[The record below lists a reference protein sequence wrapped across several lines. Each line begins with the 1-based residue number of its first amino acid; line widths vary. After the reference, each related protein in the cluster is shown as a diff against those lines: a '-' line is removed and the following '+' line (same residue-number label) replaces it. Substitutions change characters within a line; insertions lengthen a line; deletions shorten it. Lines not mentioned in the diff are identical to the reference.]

1 MTQDNDKNTVDS
13 GSDAAAEAASEA
25 PEERAARKERVLH
38 TRVPAVL
45 EDELKKLATNL
56 KMPVSN
62 VVRAILEDALEA
74 VEAVGSRAEDELKGF
89 THRLSEQRDA
99 LRRGATQA
107 VREASATVERA
118 ATEARATR
126 AGATRVGAVQPVSAC
141 PDVAPELDDVIGF
154 QRLTLRADAACT
166 VCGLALP
173 KGSEACR
180 GVRDDGGPR
189 VMLGPSC
196 KLSVIE

>member
-1 MTQDNDKNTVDS
+1 MTQNDDNKPNETT
-13 GSDAAAEAASEA
+13 EA

-74 VEAVGSRAEDELKGF
+74 VEVVGSRAEDELKGF

-118 ATEARATR
+118 SKEARAEVAKR
-126 AGATRVGAVQPVSAC
+126 APVVVTQAVKSTC
-141 PDVAPELDDVIGF
+141 PETAPDLDAVIGF
-154 QRLTLRADAACT
+154 QRLTLRAEAVCT
-166 VCGLALP
+166 VCGLTLP

-180 GVRDDGGPR
+180 GVREDGGAR
-189 VMLGPSC
+189 VLLGPSC
-196 KLSVIE
+196 KLSIIE

>member
-1 MTQDNDKNTVDS
+1 MCYVLNVTQDNDTPADERNT
-13 GSDAAAEAASEA
+13 EA

-74 VEAVGSRAEDELKGF
+74 VEVVGSRAEDELKGF

-99 LRRGATQA
+99 LRRGASQA

-118 ATEARATR
+118 SKEATKRAP
-126 AGATRVGAVQPVSAC
+126 AVAFEVAKSTC
-141 PDVAPELDDVIGF
+141 PDAAPDLDAVIGF
-154 QRLTLRADAACT
+154 QRLTLRAEALCT
-166 VCGLALP
+166 VCGITLP

-180 GVRDDGGPR
+180 GVREDGGAR
-189 VMLGPSC
+189 VLLGPSC
-196 KLSVIE
+196 KLSIIE

>member
-1 MTQDNDKNTVDS
+1 VTQNDDDTTNETT
-13 GSDAAAEAASEA
+13 SEA
-25 PEERAARKERVLH
+25 SEERAARKERVLH

-74 VEAVGSRAEDELKGF
+74 VEVVGSRAEDELKGF

-107 VREASATVERA
+107 VRDASATAERA
-118 ATEARATR
+118 TTEARGKR
-126 AGATRVGAVQPVSAC
+126 APAKPVAVPVSAC
-141 PDVAPELDDVIGF
+141 PDAAPELDDVIGF
-154 QRLTLRADAACT
+154 QRLTLRAEAVCT
-166 VCGLALP
+166 VCGLELP
-173 KGSEACR
+173 KGTEACR

-189 VMLGPSC
+189 VMLGPNC